1 MNFEQ
6 TGPTAG
12 DCMTPYKV
20 TGEYPRVVRDFVEY
34 VLKKFP
40 EEWGAFHI
48 YTSMEKSL
56 FNGPSTEYRYAKLL
70 GKLPEECANLNI
82 KKVNCSA
89 GWSCTHYYIY
99 TEE

>member
-48 YTSMEKSL
+48 YRMELHSL
-56 FNGPSTEYRYAKLL
+56 LYLYGR
-70 GKLPEECANLNI
+70 I
-82 KKVNCSA
+82 KVK
-89 GWSCTHYYIY
+89 
-99 TEE
+99 

>member
-40 EEWGAFHI
+40 EEWEHSI
-48 YTSMEKSL
+48 
-56 FNGPSTEYRYAKLL
+56 STLL
-70 GKLPEECANLNI
+70 WKRVFSTGQVPNI
-82 KKVNCSA
+82 DMRNCSVNCLKNA
-89 GWSCTHYYIY
+89 RT
-99 TEE
+99 